1 MNPPATPP
9 PAENSPLTTPK
20 KPLIDPLTL
29 RAAWSSFL
37 VMASYYVLRPVRDEL
52 SVEYREDT
60 ATWWL
65 WVAGV
70 AILAMPV
77 YSMLVSRQNRIGLAR
92 RVFRVIAAGVL
103 VFAWY
108 SWREGHADGFG
119 RGLAGSFYIA
129 ASLYPMFVVS
139 ILWSTLSECFDG
151 VGGKTRVGPIFAAG
165 TIGGIS
171 GAGLVSLTSS
181 ISFGEH
187 AGMPPEYQ
195 LLIAASLLT
204 LASFTVP
211 SSAKAGSTGQ
221 PNQAA
226 EQRVSARVSSG
237 FLRLVQSPYLLGVA
251 GYLLLFTMGSGF
263 LYFLQRDLIYEAYAD
278 RNDRRAVLA
287 NMDLAVQILTVL
299 GQALVTGTL
308 LRRIGT
314 ARVLLIM
321 PLITVAGFALLAAS
335 PIFLVFAGMYILR
348 RASNYAFAKPS
359 RELLFTVVD
368 SEERYLTK
376 PTLDVA
382 VYRGGD
388 VVASQTYEAIQEA
401 TEAGVRGMSL
411 VAIPFAVASLPLA
424 YWLGREQEKR
434 AQAIAAQARLQE

>member
-1 MNPPATPP
+1 MNPPASPP
-9 PAENSPLTTPK
+9 PAENLPPTPPR
-20 KPLIDPLTL
+20 KPLADGLTL
-29 RAAWSSFL
+29 RAALSSFL

-70 AILAMPV
+70 AILAMPI
-77 YSMLVSRQNRIGLAR
+77 YSMLVSRQNRAGLAR
-92 RVFRVIAAGVL
+92 RVFRVIAAGVA

-108 SWREGHADGFG
+108 SWREGNAEGFG
-119 RGLAGSFYIA
+119 KGLASSFYIA

-151 VGGKTRVGPIFAAG
+151 VAGKTRVGPIFAAG
-165 TIGGIS
+165 TVGGVAGS
-171 GAGLVSLTSS
+171 GLVSLTSS
-181 ISFGEH
+181 MSFGEYE
-187 AGMPPEYQ
+187 GLPPEYQ
-195 LLIAASLLT
+195 LVIAASLLT
-204 LASFTVP
+204 LASFAVP
-211 SSAKAGSTGQ
+211 SGSGTGASSRTHDSDQ
-221 PNQAA
+221 
-226 EQRVSARVSSG
+226 QRVSARVSSG
-237 FLRLVQSPYLLGVA
+237 FLRLVRSPYLLRVA

-287 NMDLAVQILTVL
+287 NMDLAVQTLTVL

-308 LRRIGT
+308 LQRIGT

-321 PLITVAGFALLAAS
+321 PLITIAGFALLAAS

-348 RASNYAFAKPS
+348 RASNYSFAKPA

-388 VVASQTYEAIQEA
+388 VVASQTYVAIQEA
-401 TEAGVRGMSL
+401 TEVGVRGMSL

-424 YWLGREQEKR
+424 YWLGKEQEKR
-434 AQAIAAQARLQE
+434 AQAIAAQARLQD

>member
-1 MNPPATPP
+1 MNPPMTPP
-9 PAENSPLTTPK
+9 PAENPPPTTPGL
-20 KPLIDPLTL
+20 PLADPLSL
-29 RAAWSSFL
+29 RAALASFL

-52 SVEYREDT
+52 SVEYRDDT

-77 YSMLVSRQNRIGLAR
+77 YSMLVSRQNRAGLAR
-92 RVFRVIAAGVL
+92 RVFRVIAAGVA

-151 VGGKTRVGPIFAAG
+151 VAGKSLVGPIFAAG
-165 TIGGIS
+165 TLGGIAGS
-171 GAGLVSLTSS
+171 GLVSLTSS
-181 ISFGEH
+181 LSFGQYE
-187 AGMPPEYQ
+187 GLPPEYQ
-195 LLIAASLLT
+195 LLIAASLLI
-204 LASFTVP
+204 LASVAIP
-211 SSAKAGSTGQ
+211 SGRKAQASSSAPGSD
-221 PNQAA
+221 A
-226 EQRVSARVSSG
+226 QRVSARMSSG
-237 FLRLVQSPYLLGVA
+237 FLRLVKSPYLLSVA

-263 LYFLQRDLIYEAYAD
+263 LYFLQRDLIYEAYSD
-278 RNDRRAVLA
+278 RGERRAVLA
-287 NMDLAVQILTVL
+287 NMDIAVQVLTVL
-299 GQALVTGTL
+299 GQALVTGAL
-308 LRRIGT
+308 LKRMGT

-321 PLITVAGFALLAAS
+321 PLITVAGFTVLAVS

-348 RASNYAFAKPS
+348 RASNYAFAKPA

-411 VAIPFAVASLPLA
+411 VAIPFAVASLPIA
-424 YWLGREQEKR
+424 FWLGKEQEKR
-434 AQAIAAQARLQE
+434 AQALTAQARLQE

>member
-1 MNPPATPP
+1 MDA
-9 PAENSPLTTPK
+9 LTV
-20 KPLIDPLTL
+20 
-29 RAAWSSFL
+29 RAALSSFL

-52 SVEYREDT
+52 SVEYRDDT

-70 AILAMPV
+70 AILAMPI
-77 YSMLVSRQNRIGLAR
+77 YSMLVSRQNRTGLAR
-92 RVFRVIAAGVL
+92 RVFRVIAAGVA

-108 SWREGHADGFG
+108 SWREGNAEGFG

-151 VGGKTRVGPIFAAG
+151 VAGKTRVGPIFAAG
-165 TIGGIS
+165 TVGGIS

-181 ISFGEH
+181 MSFGEYE
-187 AGMPPEYQ
+187 GMPPEYQ
-195 LLIAASLLT
+195 LMIAASLLT
-204 LASFTVP
+204 IASFTVP
-211 SSAKAGSTGQ
+211 SAGGSGSSVRTN
-221 PNQAA
+221 PAD
-226 EQRVSARVSSG
+226 QRVSARVSSG
-237 FLRLVQSPYLLGVA
+237 FLRLVKSPYLLGVA

-263 LYFLQRDLIYEAYAD
+263 LYFLQRDLIYDAYAD

-308 LRRIGT
+308 LQGIGT

-348 RASNYAFAKPS
+348 RASNYAFAKPA

-401 TEAGVRGMSL
+401 SEAGVRGMSL

-424 YWLGREQEKR
+424 YWLGKEQEKR
-434 AQAIAAQARLQE
+434 AQALAAQARLQE

>member
-1 MNPPATPP
+1 MNPPVTPP
-9 PAENSPLTTPK
+9 SAENPPSPPPR
-20 KPLIDPLTL
+20 KPWVDALSV
-29 RAAWSSFL
+29 RAALSSFL

-60 ATWWL
+60 ANWWL

-70 AILAMPV
+70 AILAMPI
-77 YSMLVSRQNRIGLAR
+77 YSMLVSRQNRAGLAR
-92 RVFRVIAAGVL
+92 RIFRVIAVGVAI
-103 VFAWY
+103 FAWY
-108 SWREGHADGFG
+108 SWREGNAGGFG
-119 RGLAGSFYIA
+119 KGLAGSFYIA

-151 VGGKTRVGPIFAAG
+151 VAGKTRVGPIFAAG
-165 TIGGIS
+165 TVGGMAGS
-171 GAGLVSLTSS
+171 GLVSLTSS
-181 ISFGEH
+181 LSFGAHE
-187 AGMPPEYQ
+187 GLPPEYQ
-195 LLIAASLLT
+195 LIIAASLLIC
-204 LASFTVP
+204 ASFAVP
-211 SSAKAGSTGQ
+211 SGSRSASSGGSL
-221 PNQAA
+221 NSD

-237 FLRLVQSPYLLGVA
+237 FKRLIQSPYLLRVA

-278 RNDRRAVLA
+278 RNDRRVVLA
-287 NMDLAVQILTVL
+287 NMDLAVQTLTVI
-299 GQALVTGTL
+299 GQALITGTL
-308 LRRIGT
+308 LKRIGT
-314 ARVLLIM
+314 AKVLLIM
-321 PLITVAGFALLAAS
+321 PLITVAGFALLAVS

-348 RASNYAFAKPS
+348 RASNYAFAKPA

-388 VVASQTYEAIQEA
+388 VIASQTYEAIQEA
-401 TEAGVRGMSL
+401 TDAGVRGMSL

-424 YWLGREQEKR
+424 YWLGKEQEKR
-434 AQAIAAQARLQE
+434 ALAMAAQARLSE